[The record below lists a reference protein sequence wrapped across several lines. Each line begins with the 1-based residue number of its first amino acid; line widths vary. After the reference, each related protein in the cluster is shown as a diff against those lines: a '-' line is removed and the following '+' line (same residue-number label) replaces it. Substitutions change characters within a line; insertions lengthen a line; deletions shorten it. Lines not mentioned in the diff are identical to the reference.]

1 MISRTADLA
10 SVGAQDVQKPSSI
23 ESWLSLFSR
32 LLRLPDA
39 NKKAIVDELDQHL
52 RERVRDL
59 MLGGQSET
67 DALRLAIDELGGAA
81 ELAERFRA
89 ASRPRQRRFLMNAAL
104 IGAGAI
110 SVVTASVL
118 ISSSSRGPS
127 VAFYEPPAAESDR
140 ALLGDTMISVA
151 FNETPL
157 PEVFAFIGEALDS
170 DVIVHWGDLEEC
182 DVGRDRTVSL
192 KLDRRR
198 PVSQVLGFL
207 RKSLDPGTRQLAL
220 DWRYAD
226 GLLELG
232 TVEYFDRRETVMSS
246 FDVGDILARIDEEH
260 SIVRFESIE
269 KLCELVYTYVEPNSW
284 ESNGGNIARLMVVG
298 PKMFIRAPARYYA
311 RIEWILGQLADGEPT
326 AQRAGSGAR

>member
-1 MISRTADLA
+1 
-10 SVGAQDVQKPSSI
+10 
-23 ESWLSLFSR
+23 
-32 LLRLPDA
+32 
-39 NKKAIVDELDQHL
+39 
-52 RERVRDL
+52 
-59 MLGGQSET
+59 
-67 DALRLAIDELGGAA
+67 
-81 ELAERFRA
+81 
-89 ASRPRQRRFLMNAAL
+89 MNAAL
-104 IGAGAI
+104 IGAGAV

-127 VAFYEPPAAESDR
+127 VVFYEPPAAENGR
-140 ALLGDTMISVA
+140 AVLGDTIVSVA

-182 DVGRDRTVSL
+182 AVGRDRTVSL

-198 PVSQVLGFL
+198 SVSQVLGFL
-207 RKSLDPGTRQLAL
+207 RKNLDPGTRQLVL

-260 SIVRFESIE
+260 SVVRFESIE
-269 KLCELVYTYVEPNSW
+269 KLCELVYTYVEPSSW
-284 ESNGGNIARLMVVG
+284 ESNGGTIARLMVVG
-298 PKMFIRAPARYYA
+298 PKMFIRILAPPL
-311 RIEWILGQLADGEPT
+311 IDLSGPT
-326 AQRAGSGAR
+326 AGPLCGGLAVGQDAQGQQADRLARNQAVVTIHSGMILNCMRYPNLSGSREPVQISQKLL